1 MKNSQEINQSNL
13 INVVTG
19 DIIKLGNHILGCG
32 TAQYKDLLD
41 RMLGGNKINMVLTD
55 PPYSCNYVDGK
66 RTFSHLANITEI
78 QNDHL
83 QTDSEYLDFT
93 KAWLETVKAN
103 ISVPNSVYIFNTD
116 KMALVIKQ
124 AIEQEGGK
132 FSQLLVWVKSSSVIG
147 RLDYNPQ
154 HELILYGWFGKHQFH
169 KRKDKSVLCYPK
181 PNRSS
186 LHPTMKPIPL
196 LRHLILNSTKLNDI
210 IWDGFGGSGSTLIAC
225 EQVQRACVMTEISSK
240 YCETIVNRFHR
251 IFPELPIHKITV

>member
-1 MKNSQEINQSNL
+1 MKNLQEINQSNS
-13 INVVTG
+13 IKVVPG
-19 DIIKLGNHILGCG
+19 DIIKLGNHTLGCG
-32 TAQYKDLLD
+32 NAQDQDLLI
-41 RMLGGNKINMVLTD
+41 RMLGGYKINMVLTD

-66 RTFSHLANITEI
+66 KAFSHLANITEI

-83 QTDSEYLDFT
+83 QTDGEYLYFT
-93 KAWLETVKAN
+93 KAWLEVVKAN
-103 ISVPNSVYIFNTD
+103 LLVPNSVYIFNTD

-169 KRKDKSVLCYPK
+169 KHKDKSVLCYPK
-181 PNRSS
+181 PTRSS

-196 LRHLILNSTKLNDI
+196 LRHLILNSTKINDI
-210 IWDGFGGSGSTLIAC
+210 VWDGFGGSGSTLIAC
-225 EQVQRACVMTEISSK
+225 EQTRRTCVMTEISPE

-251 IFPELPIHKITV
+251 IFPELLIQKVTI